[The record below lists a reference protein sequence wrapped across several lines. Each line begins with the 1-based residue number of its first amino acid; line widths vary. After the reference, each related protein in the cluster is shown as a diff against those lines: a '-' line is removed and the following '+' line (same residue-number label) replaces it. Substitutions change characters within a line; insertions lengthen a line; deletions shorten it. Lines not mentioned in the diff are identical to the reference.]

1 MKTKKSIII
10 AAIAVSVISLCT
22 IVACSKENSANEAN
36 STSTK
41 DISLPTPPTRLAK
54 HLEMFWNCCD
64 SAYTANPNNFLS
76 RCQDSNYAYFTQ
88 IGIKET
94 LMDSLALEAKVYLDN
109 FKQLNP
115 SYQFDTSYC
124 VSCANHSLENLGNK
138 VAELHDL
145 IEDIRQYEPGYCFTD
160 IIFDGSV
167 ELFECLQRCY
177 WLFMNSSVLPIE
189 HYFCNVNCYL
199 AEEIRNGSLYYS
211 NLVENYG
218 EIKDNN

>member
-1 MKTKKSIII
+1 
-10 AAIAVSVISLCT
+10 
-22 IVACSKENSANEAN
+22 
-36 STSTK
+36 
-41 DISLPTPPTRLAK
+41 
-54 HLEMFWNCCD
+54 
-64 SAYTANPNNFLS
+64 
-76 RCQDSNYAYFTQ
+76 
-88 IGIKET
+88 
-94 LMDSLALEAKVYLDN
+94 MDSLAEESEKYLN
-109 FKQLNP
+109 EFKQQNP
-115 SYQFDTSYC
+115 LYQFDTSYC

-145 IEDIRQYEPGYCFTD
+145 IEVIRKYEPDYCFTN

>member
-22 IVACSKENSANEAN
+22 IVACSKENSATENIAP
-36 STSTK
+36 STK
-41 DISLPTPPTRLAK
+41 GISLPTPPTQLVK
-54 HLEMFWNCCD
+54 LINTFWNRCD
-64 SAYTANPNNFLS
+64 SAYTVNPNVFLS
-76 RCQDSNYAYFTQ
+76 QCQNNNYSYFDQ
-88 IGIKET
+88 IGITSKF
-94 LMDSLALEAKVYLDN
+94 MDSLIVESNAYFLS

-124 VSCANHSLENLGNK
+124 VSCANHSLEKIGSC

-145 IEDIRQYEPGYCFTD
+145 IEDIRQYKPGYCFTN

-167 ELFECLQRCY
+167 ELFECLQRCF

-211 NLVENYG
+211 DLVEKYG